1 MFFQFLAWSHPHDI
15 FWTNKTQK
23 LMLTNTI
30 KLRISHRLHR
40 TIFGYLL
47 DGSPNGEIQPY
58 GTNPWRLRALGTLV
72 ALAATKTWSRLRK
85 TFNWMAVYMAWFRRV
100 VFAVA
105 FDFLLLWDRLFFFF
119 GTFCFQQ
126 SVERYGLS
134 KWSQTMVATSRHV
147 SLCLFLFFFLRL
159 SRDFL

>member
-119 GTFCFQQ
+119 WNFL
-126 SVERYGLS
+126 LS
-134 KWSQTMVATSRHV
+134 TVCWEIWTVKMVANNGCNITTCQLV
-147 SLCLFLFFFLRL
+147 FVFVFF
-159 SRDFL
+159 S

>member
-105 FDFLLLWDRLFFFF
+105 FDFLLLWDRLFFFLELSAF
-119 GTFCFQQ
+119 NSLLRDMVCQNGRKQWLQHHDMSACVCFC
-126 SVERYGLS
+126 
-134 KWSQTMVATSRHV
+134 
-147 SLCLFLFFFLRL
+147 FFFLG
-159 SRDFL
+159 